1 MAKSNGFSV
10 GDKAV
15 YPKQGVA
22 EVVNIDT
29 KVIPSLPEPITVYEL
44 RVIDTNKKITIPVDN
59 AETVGLRHIISKKQ
73 SEEVYDILR
82 ERDVEIDQQTW
93 NRRRRMYDDKIH
105 TGDPFKIAEV
115 LRDLNLLKGMKTLS
129 NGEKMTLV
137 FAKRLLVQELAIAK
151 KSTQDAVDNEI
162 DQIFEA

>member
-1 MAKSNGFSV
+1 MAKSKGFSV

-22 EVVNIDT
+22 EVVSIET
-29 KVIPSLPEPITVYEL
+29 KVILGESQTLYTL
-44 RVIDTNKKITIPVDN
+44 RVIDTDKKIMIPVDN
-59 AETVGLRHIISKKQ
+59 VETVGLRSIISKKQ
-73 SEEVYDILR
+73 GEEVYDILR
-82 ERDVEIDQQTW
+82 ERDVELDQQTW

-105 TGDPFKIAEV
+105 TGSPYRIAEV
-115 LRDLNLLKGMKTLS
+115 LRDLNLLKHTKTLS
-129 NGEKMTLV
+129 TGEKMTLE

-151 KSTQDAVDNEI
+151 KSTQDAIEGEI